1 MRLKSYFWSC
11 CAVLTMF
18 MLVAP
23 VLQAQSV
30 HGTLAGIVTDSTG
43 AVIPGAKV
51 DIVNT
56 GTAATYNA
64 TTTSVGVFRFEDV
77 ALGDYTV
84 TVTATGFKTGLTKNV
99 LVQIGTVASISVSL
113 QPGAASEQVT
123 VTSEGPALETESSD
137 VGGVISEK
145 QIVDLP
151 LALGGVGALRANEA
165 FIFLQPATTGPGTAN
180 SNNGIFLSKIAG
192 GQNYGN
198 EVLIDGVSQQRSENG
213 SSYDEEA
220 PSVEALAEFK
230 VTTSLPEAE
239 FGRTTGGVEDFVTKS
254 GANDYHGTG
263 YELYRDTSLDA
274 NTFFNKG
281 WRSFYCAGTADTPA
295 CRAGW
300 NTPVDHKN
308 DFGGTMGGPV
318 RIPKLYNGH
327 DKSFFFF
334 SWEQLKFAT
343 GGTTTVTV
351 PTQAERNSAGN
362 GYDFS
367 DRLTTIQSGTNPCDG
382 TPVYAGEIFDPLTT
396 TTVALPGG
404 GTAECRTAFPGNVV
418 PAGRAS
424 SVAKALLAYY
434 PAPSNDD
441 IFSNYSQQSVAPITD
456 TTYSI
461 RIDQNVS
468 DKVKV
473 WGSYNTRENDL
484 FTGGLP
490 NLPSPVSTNG
500 WWQNFTTHFF
510 RVGMD
515 YSIKPD
521 LLNYFVFGTNRSN
534 SQNYSEAV
542 AIGKD
547 WSQLVGLTNTGGKN
561 FPLIST
567 GDSQIGLG
575 FGNNG
580 DNVDNGLRLN
590 DAIVWTHGRHN
601 IKIGGDL
608 RYQQYS
614 PINGR
619 NEYIDF
625 NANETAGA
633 IGQGGGLGFASLML
647 GEADNG
653 GTNVVLRG
661 QRWISWYYAFFAQDD
676 FKLTPNLTLNLGLRY
691 DVDMPRREA
700 HNNTS
705 NFSPTA
711 IDTEY
716 GIPGALVFGD
726 KCTSC
731 NTRWA
736 DTWYKDFA
744 PRIGFAWSPD
754 FLHHKTVIRG
764 GGGIIYGPLVYDDFG
779 GSMVTGYTANPNAP
793 SHNGFDPSFEIDNG
807 MPAFTPPPDEDPGY
821 YNGSYLPGSYITK
834 SAGRPATVYNWNLEI
849 QHQLADDLLLTVG
862 YIGNHA
868 TDLES
873 NLLNPNNMPK
883 SDFALGNALY
893 QPFIGN
899 SAGVAL
905 PFPQFLQNWG
915 GNPALQSALRPFPQ
929 YDFIDQGCCLENV
942 GMSSFNAL
950 VVSITRHFHQGLNLQ
965 GSYTFGK
972 TFTDADSA
980 LPNSGV
986 GVSQDTDTDD
996 LHHEKAISAQD
1007 LRHILVVSALYELPF
1022 GRGKQFLNHGIAS
1035 QILGG
1040 WELGTVERMQSGQP
1054 LSFGCGWGIPGFQN
1068 CIRFSTYNGTSLKS
1082 AAYRKGAN
1090 HLNPFFN
1097 KLPNGS
1103 LDVNSNTMFNLEYS
1117 NSMNPGQPGA
1127 ENPGFGQTI
1136 GFYDRNNN
1144 YNRDCTPA
1152 PGSDCNGAPDQPYQ
1166 FGVGIPRTTSAVRT
1180 PQYFNN
1186 DLSVIKKFPL
1196 YEKYTLSIKAEFLN
1210 SFNEHTFSIPDLQPY
1225 DNSSFGVPNGT
1236 VNTPRNV
1243 QLTARFQF

>member
-1 MRLKSYFWSC
+1 MKVKSYVWRWCVFLSLITLVGA
-11 CAVLTMF
+11 AV
-18 MLVAP
+18 
-23 VLQAQSV
+23 QAQSV
-30 HGTLAGIVTDSTG
+30 HGTLAGVVSDSTG
-43 AVIPGAKV
+43 AVIANARV

-56 GTAATYNA
+56 GTAANYT
-64 TTTSVGVFRFEDV
+64 TQTTSVGVFRFEDV
-77 ALGDYTV
+77 SLGDYTI
-84 TVTATGFKTGLTKNV
+84 TVAAPGFKTALTKGV
-99 LVQIGTVASISVSL
+99 LVQIGTVASVDITL
-113 QPGAASEQVT
+113 QAGAASEQIT
-123 VTSEGPALETESSD
+123 VTSEGPTLETESSD

-254 GANDYHGTG
+254 GSNDFHGTG

-274 NTFFNKG
+274 NSYFNKG
-281 WRSFYCAGTADTPA
+281 WRAFYCTGANDTAA

-308 DFGGTMGGPV
+308 DFGGTFGGPV
-318 RIPKLYNGH
+318 RIPKVYNGH

-334 SWEQLKFAT
+334 SWEQLKFGT

-351 PTQAERNSAGN
+351 PTDAERNSNGN

-367 DRLTTIQSGTNPCDG
+367 DRLTTTQSGTNPCDG
-382 TPVYAGEIFDPLTT
+382 LPIYNGEIFDPLTT
-396 TTVALPGG
+396 KTVNLPGG
-404 GTAECRTAFPGNVV
+404 GTAECRAAFPKNIV

-434 PAPSNDD
+434 PAPTSTSSV
-441 IFSNYSQQSVAPITD
+441 FSNYSQKSVAPITD

-461 RIDQNVS
+461 RIDQNLS
-468 DKVKV
+468 SKLKL

-490 NLPSPVSTNG
+490 NLPSPVSTTG

-515 YSIKPD
+515 YSLKPT

-542 AIGKD
+542 AIGKN
-547 WSQLVGLTNTGGKN
+547 WSQMVGLGNTGGMN

-567 GDSQIGLG
+567 GDAQIGLG
-575 FGNNG
+575 FANNG

-601 IKIGGDL
+601 IKVGGDL

-625 NANETAGA
+625 SGNETAGA

-661 QRWISWYYAFFAQDD
+661 QRWISWYDAFFAEDD
-676 FKLTPNLTLNLGLRY
+676 FKITPALTLNLGLRY
-691 DVDMPRREA
+691 DVDLPRREA
-700 HNNTS
+700 HNDTS

-711 IDTEY
+711 IDPEY

-726 KCTSC
+726 KCSGC

-736 DTWYKDFA
+736 NIWYKDFA
-744 PRIGFAWSPD
+744 PRIGFAWSPE

-764 GGGIIYGPLVYDDFG
+764 GTGIIYGPLVYDDFG

-793 SHNGFDPSFEIDNG
+793 SHNGFDPSFEIDHG
-807 MPAFTPPPDEDPGY
+807 MPAYTPPPDEDPGY
-821 YNGSYLPGSYITK
+821 YNGSYLPGSYIAPT
-834 SAGRPATVYNWNLEI
+834 AGRPATVYNWNLEV

-873 NLLNPNNMPK
+873 NLLNPNNMPEK
-883 SDFALGNALY
+883 DFALGDALY

-899 SAGVAL
+899 TKGVAL
-905 PFPQFLQNWG
+905 PFPKFLQNWG

-1007 LRHILVVSALYELPF
+1007 LRHILVVSGLYELPV
-1022 GRGKQFLNHGIAS
+1022 GKGKRFLNHGVLS
-1035 QILGG
+1035 QVAGG

-1068 CIRFSTYNGTSLKS
+1068 CIRFSTYKGTSLKS
-1082 AAYRKGAN
+1082 AVYKRGSKK
-1090 HLNPFFN
+1090 LQPFVIA
-1097 KLPNGS
+1097 PPGGS
-1103 LDVNSNTMFNLEYS
+1103 LDPTLNTFFNLEYNDVTRAGS
-1117 NSMNPGQPGA
+1117 PVSGA
-1127 ENPGFGQTI
+1127 PI
-1136 GFYDRNNN
+1136 GFYDRNDN
-1144 YNRDCTPA
+1144 YNRDCTVA
-1152 PGSDCNGAPDQPYQ
+1152 TQSNCNGSLNQPYQ

-1180 PQYFNN
+1180 PPYVNN
-1186 DLSVIKKFPL
+1186 DLSIIKKFPL
-1196 YEKYTLSIKAEFLN
+1196 YEKYTLSIKAELLN

-1225 DNSSFGVPNGT
+1225 DYGTFGLPGGT